1 MDNLNFFPSPLQ
13 FLVVALLFWAAIG
26 AGGYAMFCLLDLL
39 VDVSITF
46 TPPDLSL

>member
-1 MDNLNFFPSPLQ
+1 MDNSNFFPSFTELAIL
-13 FLVVALLFWAAIG
+13 FLLFWSAI
-26 AGGYAMFCLLDLL
+26 AVGGYGMYCLLDLL